1 MGLSMEIL
9 KWNVEGK
16 STVRA
21 FPKGIIPVLLSK
33 GLTLDEA
40 VKKAT
45 RDGLLAHK
53 NTVHNIIVTQAK
65 ILVAMFF
72 NNESV
77 TGLEYHAIGIG
88 NSAPL
93 VSDTLLSI
101 ESARKAITS
110 MVRNSTSLILSTYYT
125 AAQCTYAIKE
135 GGIFCNGATGTANS
149 GTLFSHFLQ
158 DEDNSAG
165 LNDLTFEYEFRI
177 K

>member
-1 MGLSMEIL
+1 MGLSMEFL
-9 KWNVEGK
+9 KWDVEGK

-21 FPKGIIPVLLSK
+21 FPKGIIPEFLSQ
-33 GLTLDEA
+33 GLTLDDA
-40 VKKAT
+40 VKKAIYE
-45 RDGLLAHK
+45 GHLVHK

-77 TGLEYHAIGIG
+77 TGINYHAIGLG
-88 NSAPL
+88 ASVPL

-101 ESARKAITS
+101 EATRKAITS
-110 MVRNSTSLILSTYYT
+110 MTRNSTSLILSTYYT
-125 AAQCTYAIKE
+125 SAQCTYAIKE

>member
-1 MGLSMEIL
+1 MEVFN
-9 KWNVEGK
+9 WNVEGI

-21 FPKGIIPVLLSK
+21 FEK
-33 GLTLDEA
+33 GLIPYLIDNGMSLDEA
-40 VKKAT
+40 VKQSVK
-45 RDGLLAHK
+45 DGLCKHE

-65 ILVAMFF
+65 VLVAMVF

-77 TGLEYHAIGIG
+77 TGLEYHAIGLG
-88 NSAPL
+88 ATAPL
-93 VSDTLLSI
+93 SSDTLLSI
-101 ESARKAITS
+101 EATRKAITS

-125 AAQCTYAIKE
+125 AAQSTFNIKE
-135 GGIFCNGATGTANS
+135 GGIFCNGATATANS

-158 DEDNSAG
+158 SEDNSAG